1 MKQRKMRKSSIRST
15 LSTLARCSLLLTL
28 ALQLSGVKGA
38 TMHMSK
44 IEPSTHNSTDSIQFG
59 RAVSISGDNAIVG
72 AWAHSLRR
80 GAAFAYERVNGVWTN
95 EQMLQHSEGVE
106 DDRFSL
112 YVAVDGNTAVMGAH
126 GEDHDGGDIHG
137 ACYIFEKRNGK
148 WEETKELKH
157 DDGSAGDSL
166 GSAVAING
174 DTVVV
179 GAYRDECPGYSL
191 NATAGAEGQDCGA
204 AYVFVRDGE
213 TWTQQAKLVAN
224 DATAG
229 SRLGFSTAVS
239 GDTAVVGS
247 YTDDNG
253 RGAVY
258 VFVRSGATW
267 TQQEKLIHDTSDGI
281 ENHLLGRGVALSG
294 CSGESGS
301 TCTAISAA
309 YKGPSTPPSLNIS
322 GGTAYVW
329 VRSGTS
335 WTEQAAF
342 SHNDV
347 EDGDSFGLTVD
358 ISGDLAV
365 ISNSGGRGAYVF
377 ERTGQNWNQA
387 FKLVAHD
394 GGTSDSFSRDV
405 AIDGT
410 TVLVG
415 APNNKVAGSV
425 YVYEIDDDHD
435 HSGASMMGTAFALM
449 ICSVFLFL

>member
-1 MKQRKMRKSSIRST
+1 M
-15 LSTLARCSLLLTL
+15 
-28 ALQLSGVKGA
+28 
-38 TMHMSK
+38 
-44 IEPSTHNSTDSIQFG
+44 
-59 RAVSISGDNAIVG
+59 
-72 AWAHSLRR
+72 
-80 GAAFAYERVNGVWTN
+80 
-95 EQMLQHSEGVE
+95 
-106 DDRFSL
+106 
-112 YVAVDGNTAVMGAH
+112 
-126 GEDHDGGDIHG
+126 GGDIHG

-191 NATAGAEGQDCGA
+191 NATAGA
-204 AYVFVRDGE
+204 
-213 TWTQQAKLVAN
+213 
-224 DATAG
+224 G

-239 GDTAVVGS
+239 VDTAVVGS

-267 TQQEKLIHDTSDGI
+267 TQQEKLIHNTSDGI

-342 SHNDV
+342 SHSDV

-365 ISNSGGRGAYVF
+365 ISNSGGRG
-377 ERTGQNWNQA
+377 
-387 FKLVAHD
+387 
-394 GGTSDSFSRDV
+394 
-405 AIDGT
+405 
-410 TVLVG
+410 
-415 APNNKVAGSV
+415 
-425 YVYEIDDDHD
+425 
-435 HSGASMMGTAFALM
+435 
-449 ICSVFLFL
+449 